1 MHLVEIGCE
10 VQLACVPS
18 SQEYYEKHPPSMILK
33 PQCIQAG
40 KLITII
46 TIYISFW

>member
-10 VQLACVPS
+10 VQLAHVLYT
-18 SQEYYEKHPPSMILK
+18 QEYYEKHPSMLLK

-46 TIYISFW
+46 IIYTSFW

>member
-10 VQLACVPS
+10 AQLACVPS
-18 SQEYYEKHPPSMILK
+18 SQEYYEKHPSMILK

-46 TIYISFW
+46 TIYTSFW